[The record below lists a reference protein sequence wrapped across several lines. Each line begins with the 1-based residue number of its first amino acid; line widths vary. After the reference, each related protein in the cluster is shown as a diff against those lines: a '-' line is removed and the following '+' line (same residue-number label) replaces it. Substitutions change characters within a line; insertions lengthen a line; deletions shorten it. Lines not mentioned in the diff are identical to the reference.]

1 MKKIMCGGLFIFAL
15 LVGCSNN
22 EDVFIRSNTINV
34 VFVLDEHCF
43 MDKTTYTLN
52 RNQNLSVTLKF
63 DSGYSLD
70 TINYDNYTSILN
82 SDNTI
87 TLTLNNLR
95 YSTRITPNVKTV
107 GVMIQYY
114 LNGGSFLNGR
124 NEDSFTIADSLSR
137 HLRPNTSIGTDR
149 IYRDGYT
156 QVGWN
161 TSPDGNGE
169 HISLGS
175 RFTIE
180 NYHTKLFASWA
191 KWNPESQFEYRLLED
206 NHIALTKFLGPAQ
219 GKELIIPQK
228 IHQYQVSEIS
238 QDCFS
243 FLDYKKVVLP
253 YELKKIEDA
262 GFDHCKVGTLVF
274 FDNLI
279 DIHDTSFKES
289 FPEHIEIQ
297 AVLSPRFTTGN
308 DNAQF
313 AENMDRL
320 ILHQD
325 EKKMVLFAGCSLSYG
340 LNSPMMATSFPDY
353 TICNMGV
360 IGGTDASFQLACIAP
375 YIKENDIF
383 IHAPEEMSTFQ
394 MLKDLTMDGRC
405 FIMVE
410 GNYQLLSSV
419 TLTKEEKVFDA
430 YAEYCAL
437 RLKSQSRAYSDFNS
451 NYNKYGDIVIDRPDS
466 AEDAYFDYDKTFTPD
481 NINET
486 SIQRLNSFYDALTEK
501 GAKVLFSYA
510 PLNVNLM
517 RNIPKSWMKANE
529 FDCRIKEYIHTT
541 VISKYTNY
549 LYSGRY
555 FYDTDYHLTTN
566 GAIQRTNHLIFDIQ
580 QYLLKEEL

>member
-1 MKKIMCGGLFIFAL
+1 MFGGIFILAL

-52 RNQNLSVTLKF
+52 RNQNLTVTLKF

-82 SDNTI
+82 SDSTI
-87 TLTLNNLR
+87 TLTLNNIR
-95 YSTRITPNVKTV
+95 YSTRITPDVKTI
-107 GVMIQYY
+107 GVMIQYF
-114 LNGGSFLNGR
+114 LNGGNFINPR
-124 NEDSFTIADSLSR
+124 NEDSYTIADSLSR

-175 RFTIE
+175 RFTVE
-180 NYHTKLFASWA
+180 NYHTNLFATWA
-191 KWNPESQFEYRLLED
+191 KWNHESEFEYRLLED
-206 NHIALTKFLGPAQ
+206 NHIALTKYLGPAQ
-219 GKELIIPQK
+219 GEELVIPQT
-228 IHQYQVSEIS
+228 IHHYQVSEIS
-238 QDCFS
+238 ANCFS
-243 FLDYKKVVLP
+243 SLKYQKVVLP
-253 YELKKIEDA
+253 YGLKKIENA
-262 GFDHCKVGTLVF
+262 GFDHCRIGTLVF

-279 DIHDTSFKES
+279 DIHDSSFEES
-289 FPEHIEIQ
+289 LPDHLEIQ

-320 ILHQD
+320 ILHQS

-340 LNSPMMATSFPDY
+340 LNSPQLATSFPDY

-375 YIKENDIF
+375 YIKQDDIF
-383 IHAPEEMSTFQ
+383 IHTPEEMSTFQ

-410 GNYQLLSSV
+410 GNYQLLSHV
-419 TLTKEEKVFDA
+419 TLNEEERVFDA
-430 YAEYCAL
+430 YAEYCVL
-437 RLKSQSRAYSDFNS
+437 RLKSQTRSYSDFNS
-451 NYNKYGDIVIDRPDS
+451 NYNEYGDIVFDRPDS
-466 AEDAYFDYDKTFTPD
+466 NEDTYFDYDKTFNPD

-486 SIQRLNSFYDALTEK
+486 SSQRLNHFYDHLTQK

-517 RNIPKSWMKANE
+517 RNIPDSWMKANE
-529 FDCRIKEYIHTT
+529 FDRRIKESIHTT
-541 VISKYTNY
+541 VISHYNNY